1 RRVAGHSARP
11 GRLLHRSGLAGAAER
26 LRLRLRFGAG
36 AAGPGA
42 DEGVGHREHRP
53 VRHRARFRLQ
63 RPDGAGAVPVV
74 GRGAAATGV
83 LDHGIAVAR
92 DLEQCRGPGGRAGRG
107 HALLASVLARPDGPA
122 AGRGPGHELRRRCE
136 AAALPVA
143 AAGQPAGVHRRG
155 LRRGHRLHRP
165 GRTAHRPPAGR
176 RGSPLLPARQH
187 PGRGGHHVAGLGGVQ
202 DHRAGRAD
210 ARRHRHRRDRGA
222 GLPAADLPQRRPG
235 MSDLSISGLDAGY
248 GGQPI
253 ISGFNL
259 PPLTAGEVVSVV
271 GPNGAGKST
280 LLRSLAGLIPA
291 HGSIR
296 LDEAELTRLSLADR
310 AKRVTYMPQTLP
322 QGVALTVLET
332 VVASIR
338 ATPLRGAV
346 YTDAQA
352 AERAYEVLQRIN
364 AEALAGQRL
373 DRLSGGQKQLAGLA
387 QALAREPRLLLL
399 DEPTSALDL
408 HYQLRVLDLAR
419 EAAAER
425 GMTVMIV

>member
-1 RRVAGHSARP
+1 
-11 GRLLHRSGLAGAAER
+11 
-26 LRLRLRFGAG
+26 
-36 AAGPGA
+36 
-42 DEGVGHREHRP
+42 
-53 VRHRARFRLQ
+53 
-63 RPDGAGAVPVV
+63 
-74 GRGAAATGV
+74 
-83 LDHGIAVAR
+83 
-92 DLEQCRGPGGRAGRG
+92 
-107 HALLASVLARPDGPA
+107 
-122 AGRGPGHELRRRCE
+122 
-136 AAALPVA
+136 
-143 AAGQPAGVHRRG
+143 
-155 LRRGHRLHRP
+155 
-165 GRTAHRPPAGR
+165 
-176 RGSPLLPARQH
+176 
-187 PGRGGHHVAGLGGVQ
+187 
-202 DHRAGRAD
+202 
-210 ARRHRHRRDRGA
+210 
-222 GLPAADLPQRRPG
+222 
-235 MSDLSISGLDAGY
+235 MNDLSISGLDAGY

-253 ISGFNL
+253 ISGFSL

-425 GMTVMIV
+425 GMTVMIVLHDLQAAARVSDRIAVMAKGKLVAFGTPDEAITPGILAEVYRVSARVQRCDRGVLQVMIDDVLTG

>member
-1 RRVAGHSARP
+1 
-11 GRLLHRSGLAGAAER
+11 
-26 LRLRLRFGAG
+26 
-36 AAGPGA
+36 
-42 DEGVGHREHRP
+42 
-53 VRHRARFRLQ
+53 
-63 RPDGAGAVPVV
+63 
-74 GRGAAATGV
+74 
-83 LDHGIAVAR
+83 
-92 DLEQCRGPGGRAGRG
+92 
-107 HALLASVLARPDGPA
+107 
-122 AGRGPGHELRRRCE
+122 
-136 AAALPVA
+136 
-143 AAGQPAGVHRRG
+143 
-155 LRRGHRLHRP
+155 
-165 GRTAHRPPAGR
+165 
-176 RGSPLLPARQH
+176 
-187 PGRGGHHVAGLGGVQ
+187 
-202 DHRAGRAD
+202 
-210 ARRHRHRRDRGA
+210 
-222 GLPAADLPQRRPG
+222 
-235 MSDLSISGLDAGY
+235 MSDLTISGLDAGY

-253 ISGFNL
+253 ISGFSL

-352 AERAYEVLQRIN
+352 VERAYEVLQRIN

-425 GMTVMIV
+425 GMTVMIVLHDLQAAARVSDRIAVMAKGRLVAFGTPDEAITPDILAEVYRVSARVQRCDRGALQVMIDDVLTAERPVRQSL

>member
-1 RRVAGHSARP
+1 MN
-11 GRLLHRSGLAGAAER
+11 
-26 LRLRLRFGAG
+26 
-36 AAGPGA
+36 
-42 DEGVGHREHRP
+42 
-53 VRHRARFRLQ
+53 
-63 RPDGAGAVPVV
+63 
-74 GRGAAATGV
+74 
-83 LDHGIAVAR
+83 
-92 DLEQCRGPGGRAGRG
+92 
-107 HALLASVLARPDGPA
+107 
-122 AGRGPGHELRRRCE
+122 EL
-136 AAALPVA
+136 
-143 AAGQPAGVHRRG
+143 
-155 LRRGHRLHRP
+155 
-165 GRTAHRPPAGR
+165 T
-176 RGSPLLPARQH
+176 
-187 PGRGGHHVAGLGGVQ
+187 
-202 DHRAGRAD
+202 
-210 ARRHRHRRDRGA
+210 
-222 GLPAADLPQRRPG
+222 
-235 MSDLSISGLDAGY
+235 ISGLDAGY

-253 ISGFNL
+253 ISGFSL

-387 QALAREPRLLLL
+387 QALAREPRVLLL

-425 GMTVMIV
+425 GMTVMIVLHDLQAAARVSDRIAVMAKGRLVAFGTPDEAITPDILAEVYRVSARVQRCDRGALQVMIDDVLTG

>member
-1 RRVAGHSARP
+1 MN
-11 GRLLHRSGLAGAAER
+11 
-26 LRLRLRFGAG
+26 
-36 AAGPGA
+36 
-42 DEGVGHREHRP
+42 
-53 VRHRARFRLQ
+53 
-63 RPDGAGAVPVV
+63 
-74 GRGAAATGV
+74 
-83 LDHGIAVAR
+83 
-92 DLEQCRGPGGRAGRG
+92 
-107 HALLASVLARPDGPA
+107 
-122 AGRGPGHELRRRCE
+122 EL
-136 AAALPVA
+136 
-143 AAGQPAGVHRRG
+143 
-155 LRRGHRLHRP
+155 
-165 GRTAHRPPAGR
+165 T
-176 RGSPLLPARQH
+176 
-187 PGRGGHHVAGLGGVQ
+187 
-202 DHRAGRAD
+202 
-210 ARRHRHRRDRGA
+210 
-222 GLPAADLPQRRPG
+222 
-235 MSDLSISGLDAGY
+235 ISGLDAGY

-253 ISGFNL
+253 ISGFSL

-425 GMTVMIV
+425 GMTVMIVLHDLQAAARVSDRIAVMAKGRLVAFGTPDEAITPDILAEVYRVSARVQRCDRGALQVMIDDVLTG

>member
-1 RRVAGHSARP
+1 
-11 GRLLHRSGLAGAAER
+11 
-26 LRLRLRFGAG
+26 
-36 AAGPGA
+36 
-42 DEGVGHREHRP
+42 
-53 VRHRARFRLQ
+53 
-63 RPDGAGAVPVV
+63 
-74 GRGAAATGV
+74 
-83 LDHGIAVAR
+83 
-92 DLEQCRGPGGRAGRG
+92 
-107 HALLASVLARPDGPA
+107 
-122 AGRGPGHELRRRCE
+122 
-136 AAALPVA
+136 
-143 AAGQPAGVHRRG
+143 
-155 LRRGHRLHRP
+155 
-165 GRTAHRPPAGR
+165 
-176 RGSPLLPARQH
+176 
-187 PGRGGHHVAGLGGVQ
+187 
-202 DHRAGRAD
+202 
-210 ARRHRHRRDRGA
+210 
-222 GLPAADLPQRRPG
+222 
-235 MSDLSISGLDAGY
+235 MSELSISGLDAGY

-253 ISGFNL
+253 ISGFSL

-296 LDEAELTRLSLADR
+296 LDETELTRLSLADR

-425 GMTVMIV
+425 GMTVMIVLHDLQAAARVSDRIAVMAKGRLVAFGTPDEAITPDILAEVYRVSARVQRCDRGVLQVMIDDVLTG

>member
-1 RRVAGHSARP
+1 
-11 GRLLHRSGLAGAAER
+11 
-26 LRLRLRFGAG
+26 
-36 AAGPGA
+36 
-42 DEGVGHREHRP
+42 
-53 VRHRARFRLQ
+53 
-63 RPDGAGAVPVV
+63 
-74 GRGAAATGV
+74 
-83 LDHGIAVAR
+83 
-92 DLEQCRGPGGRAGRG
+92 
-107 HALLASVLARPDGPA
+107 
-122 AGRGPGHELRRRCE
+122 
-136 AAALPVA
+136 
-143 AAGQPAGVHRRG
+143 
-155 LRRGHRLHRP
+155 
-165 GRTAHRPPAGR
+165 
-176 RGSPLLPARQH
+176 
-187 PGRGGHHVAGLGGVQ
+187 
-202 DHRAGRAD
+202 
-210 ARRHRHRRDRGA
+210 
-222 GLPAADLPQRRPG
+222 
-235 MSDLSISGLDAGY
+235 MSDLTISGLDAGY

-253 ISGFNL
+253 ISGFSL

-291 HGSIR
+291 HDSIR
-296 LDEAELTRLSLADR
+296 LDDAELTRLSLADR

-425 GMTVMIV
+425 GMTVMIVLHDLQAAARVSDRIAVMAKGKLVAFGTPDEAITPDILAEVYRVTARVQRCDRGALQVMIDDVLG

>member
-1 RRVAGHSARP
+1 
-11 GRLLHRSGLAGAAER
+11 
-26 LRLRLRFGAG
+26 
-36 AAGPGA
+36 
-42 DEGVGHREHRP
+42 
-53 VRHRARFRLQ
+53 
-63 RPDGAGAVPVV
+63 
-74 GRGAAATGV
+74 
-83 LDHGIAVAR
+83 
-92 DLEQCRGPGGRAGRG
+92 
-107 HALLASVLARPDGPA
+107 
-122 AGRGPGHELRRRCE
+122 
-136 AAALPVA
+136 
-143 AAGQPAGVHRRG
+143 
-155 LRRGHRLHRP
+155 
-165 GRTAHRPPAGR
+165 
-176 RGSPLLPARQH
+176 
-187 PGRGGHHVAGLGGVQ
+187 
-202 DHRAGRAD
+202 
-210 ARRHRHRRDRGA
+210 
-222 GLPAADLPQRRPG
+222 
-235 MSDLSISGLDAGY
+235 MSDLTISGLDAGY

-296 LDEAELTRLSLADR
+296 LDETELTRLSLADR

-399 DEPTSALDL
+399 DEPTEGLQPSMIALIRDAV
-408 HYQLRVLDLAR
+408 LRLKAEGVAVVLVEQRVEAVLKMADRVAFMAHGR
-419 EAAAER
+419 VEEMADAAALAPGARQFAEFV
-425 GMTVMIV
+425 GV

>member
-1 RRVAGHSARP
+1 
-11 GRLLHRSGLAGAAER
+11 
-26 LRLRLRFGAG
+26 
-36 AAGPGA
+36 
-42 DEGVGHREHRP
+42 
-53 VRHRARFRLQ
+53 
-63 RPDGAGAVPVV
+63 
-74 GRGAAATGV
+74 
-83 LDHGIAVAR
+83 
-92 DLEQCRGPGGRAGRG
+92 
-107 HALLASVLARPDGPA
+107 
-122 AGRGPGHELRRRCE
+122 
-136 AAALPVA
+136 
-143 AAGQPAGVHRRG
+143 
-155 LRRGHRLHRP
+155 
-165 GRTAHRPPAGR
+165 
-176 RGSPLLPARQH
+176 
-187 PGRGGHHVAGLGGVQ
+187 
-202 DHRAGRAD
+202 
-210 ARRHRHRRDRGA
+210 
-222 GLPAADLPQRRPG
+222 
-235 MSDLSISGLDAGY
+235 MNDLSISGLDAGY

-253 ISGFNL
+253 ISGFSL

-296 LDEAELTRLSLADR
+296 LDEVELTRLSLADR

-425 GMTVMIV
+425 GMTVMIVLHDLQAAARVSDRIAVMAKGKLVAFGTPDEAITPDILAEVYRVSARVQRCDRGVLQVMIDDVLTG

>member
-1 RRVAGHSARP
+1 
-11 GRLLHRSGLAGAAER
+11 
-26 LRLRLRFGAG
+26 
-36 AAGPGA
+36 
-42 DEGVGHREHRP
+42 
-53 VRHRARFRLQ
+53 
-63 RPDGAGAVPVV
+63 
-74 GRGAAATGV
+74 
-83 LDHGIAVAR
+83 
-92 DLEQCRGPGGRAGRG
+92 
-107 HALLASVLARPDGPA
+107 
-122 AGRGPGHELRRRCE
+122 
-136 AAALPVA
+136 
-143 AAGQPAGVHRRG
+143 
-155 LRRGHRLHRP
+155 
-165 GRTAHRPPAGR
+165 
-176 RGSPLLPARQH
+176 
-187 PGRGGHHVAGLGGVQ
+187 
-202 DHRAGRAD
+202 
-210 ARRHRHRRDRGA
+210 
-222 GLPAADLPQRRPG
+222 
-235 MSDLSISGLDAGY
+235 MNDLSISGLDAGY

-253 ISGFNL
+253 ISGFSL

-280 LLRSLAGLIPA
+280 LLRSLAGLIPT

-425 GMTVMIV
+425 GMTVMIVLHDLQAAARVSDRIAVMAKGRLVAFGTPDEAITPDILAEVYRVSARVQRCDRGALQVMIDDVLTG

>member
-1 RRVAGHSARP
+1 
-11 GRLLHRSGLAGAAER
+11 
-26 LRLRLRFGAG
+26 
-36 AAGPGA
+36 
-42 DEGVGHREHRP
+42 
-53 VRHRARFRLQ
+53 
-63 RPDGAGAVPVV
+63 
-74 GRGAAATGV
+74 
-83 LDHGIAVAR
+83 
-92 DLEQCRGPGGRAGRG
+92 
-107 HALLASVLARPDGPA
+107 
-122 AGRGPGHELRRRCE
+122 
-136 AAALPVA
+136 
-143 AAGQPAGVHRRG
+143 
-155 LRRGHRLHRP
+155 
-165 GRTAHRPPAGR
+165 
-176 RGSPLLPARQH
+176 
-187 PGRGGHHVAGLGGVQ
+187 
-202 DHRAGRAD
+202 
-210 ARRHRHRRDRGA
+210 
-222 GLPAADLPQRRPG
+222 
-235 MSDLSISGLDAGY
+235 MNDLSISGLDAGY

-253 ISGFNL
+253 ISGFSL

-425 GMTVMIV
+425 GMTVMIVLHDLQAAARVSDRIAVMAKGKLVAFGTPDEAITPDILAEVYRVSARVQRCDRGALQVMIDDVLTG

>member
-1 RRVAGHSARP
+1 
-11 GRLLHRSGLAGAAER
+11 
-26 LRLRLRFGAG
+26 
-36 AAGPGA
+36 
-42 DEGVGHREHRP
+42 
-53 VRHRARFRLQ
+53 
-63 RPDGAGAVPVV
+63 
-74 GRGAAATGV
+74 
-83 LDHGIAVAR
+83 
-92 DLEQCRGPGGRAGRG
+92 
-107 HALLASVLARPDGPA
+107 
-122 AGRGPGHELRRRCE
+122 
-136 AAALPVA
+136 
-143 AAGQPAGVHRRG
+143 
-155 LRRGHRLHRP
+155 
-165 GRTAHRPPAGR
+165 
-176 RGSPLLPARQH
+176 
-187 PGRGGHHVAGLGGVQ
+187 
-202 DHRAGRAD
+202 
-210 ARRHRHRRDRGA
+210 
-222 GLPAADLPQRRPG
+222 
-235 MSDLSISGLDAGY
+235 MSDLTISGLDAGY

-253 ISGFNL
+253 ISGFSL

-352 AERAYEVLQRIN
+352 VERAYEVLQRIN

-425 GMTVMIV
+425 GMTVMIVLHDLQAAARVSDRIAVMAKGRLVAFGTPDEAITPDILAEVYRVTARVQRCDRGALQVMIDDVLG

>member
-1 RRVAGHSARP
+1 
-11 GRLLHRSGLAGAAER
+11 
-26 LRLRLRFGAG
+26 
-36 AAGPGA
+36 
-42 DEGVGHREHRP
+42 
-53 VRHRARFRLQ
+53 
-63 RPDGAGAVPVV
+63 
-74 GRGAAATGV
+74 
-83 LDHGIAVAR
+83 
-92 DLEQCRGPGGRAGRG
+92 
-107 HALLASVLARPDGPA
+107 
-122 AGRGPGHELRRRCE
+122 
-136 AAALPVA
+136 
-143 AAGQPAGVHRRG
+143 
-155 LRRGHRLHRP
+155 
-165 GRTAHRPPAGR
+165 
-176 RGSPLLPARQH
+176 
-187 PGRGGHHVAGLGGVQ
+187 
-202 DHRAGRAD
+202 
-210 ARRHRHRRDRGA
+210 
-222 GLPAADLPQRRPG
+222 
-235 MSDLSISGLDAGY
+235 MNDLSISGLDAGY

-253 ISGFNL
+253 ISGFSL

-296 LDEAELTRLSLADR
+296 LDEVELTRLSLADR

-425 GMTVMIV
+425 GMTVMIVLHDLQAAARVSDRIAVMAKGKLVAFGTPDEAITPGILAEVYRVSARVQRCDRGALQVMIDDVLTG

>member
-1 RRVAGHSARP
+1 
-11 GRLLHRSGLAGAAER
+11 
-26 LRLRLRFGAG
+26 
-36 AAGPGA
+36 
-42 DEGVGHREHRP
+42 
-53 VRHRARFRLQ
+53 
-63 RPDGAGAVPVV
+63 
-74 GRGAAATGV
+74 
-83 LDHGIAVAR
+83 
-92 DLEQCRGPGGRAGRG
+92 
-107 HALLASVLARPDGPA
+107 
-122 AGRGPGHELRRRCE
+122 
-136 AAALPVA
+136 
-143 AAGQPAGVHRRG
+143 
-155 LRRGHRLHRP
+155 
-165 GRTAHRPPAGR
+165 
-176 RGSPLLPARQH
+176 
-187 PGRGGHHVAGLGGVQ
+187 
-202 DHRAGRAD
+202 
-210 ARRHRHRRDRGA
+210 
-222 GLPAADLPQRRPG
+222 
-235 MSDLSISGLDAGY
+235 MSELSISGLDAGY

-253 ISGFNL
+253 ISGFSL

-346 YTDAQA
+346 YTDVQA

-425 GMTVMIV
+425 GMTVMIVLHDLQAAARVSDRIAVMAKGKLVAFGAPDEAITPDILAEVYRVSARVQRCDRGALQVMIDDVLG

>member
-1 RRVAGHSARP
+1 
-11 GRLLHRSGLAGAAER
+11 
-26 LRLRLRFGAG
+26 
-36 AAGPGA
+36 
-42 DEGVGHREHRP
+42 
-53 VRHRARFRLQ
+53 
-63 RPDGAGAVPVV
+63 
-74 GRGAAATGV
+74 
-83 LDHGIAVAR
+83 
-92 DLEQCRGPGGRAGRG
+92 
-107 HALLASVLARPDGPA
+107 
-122 AGRGPGHELRRRCE
+122 
-136 AAALPVA
+136 
-143 AAGQPAGVHRRG
+143 
-155 LRRGHRLHRP
+155 
-165 GRTAHRPPAGR
+165 
-176 RGSPLLPARQH
+176 
-187 PGRGGHHVAGLGGVQ
+187 
-202 DHRAGRAD
+202 
-210 ARRHRHRRDRGA
+210 
-222 GLPAADLPQRRPG
+222 
-235 MSDLSISGLDAGY
+235 MSELSISGLDAGY

-253 ISGFNL
+253 ISGFSL

-425 GMTVMIV
+425 SMTVMIVLHDLQAAARVSDRIAVMAKGRLVAFGTPDEAITPEILAEVYRVSARVQRCDRGALQVMIDDVLTG

>member
-1 RRVAGHSARP
+1 MS
-11 GRLLHRSGLAGAAER
+11 
-26 LRLRLRFGAG
+26 
-36 AAGPGA
+36 
-42 DEGVGHREHRP
+42 
-53 VRHRARFRLQ
+53 
-63 RPDGAGAVPVV
+63 
-74 GRGAAATGV
+74 
-83 LDHGIAVAR
+83 
-92 DLEQCRGPGGRAGRG
+92 
-107 HALLASVLARPDGPA
+107 
-122 AGRGPGHELRRRCE
+122 EL
-136 AAALPVA
+136 
-143 AAGQPAGVHRRG
+143 
-155 LRRGHRLHRP
+155 
-165 GRTAHRPPAGR
+165 T
-176 RGSPLLPARQH
+176 
-187 PGRGGHHVAGLGGVQ
+187 
-202 DHRAGRAD
+202 
-210 ARRHRHRRDRGA
+210 
-222 GLPAADLPQRRPG
+222 
-235 MSDLSISGLDAGY
+235 ISGLDAGY

-253 ISGFNL
+253 ISGFSL

-296 LDEAELTRLSLADR
+296 LDSDELTRLSLADR
-310 AKRVTYMPQTLP
+310 AKRVTDRPQTLP

-425 GMTVMIV
+425 GMTVMIVLHDLQAAARVSDRIAVMAKGRLVAFGAPDEAITPDILAEVYRVTARVQRCDRGALQVMIDDVLTG

>member
-1 RRVAGHSARP
+1 
-11 GRLLHRSGLAGAAER
+11 
-26 LRLRLRFGAG
+26 
-36 AAGPGA
+36 
-42 DEGVGHREHRP
+42 
-53 VRHRARFRLQ
+53 
-63 RPDGAGAVPVV
+63 
-74 GRGAAATGV
+74 
-83 LDHGIAVAR
+83 
-92 DLEQCRGPGGRAGRG
+92 
-107 HALLASVLARPDGPA
+107 
-122 AGRGPGHELRRRCE
+122 
-136 AAALPVA
+136 
-143 AAGQPAGVHRRG
+143 
-155 LRRGHRLHRP
+155 
-165 GRTAHRPPAGR
+165 
-176 RGSPLLPARQH
+176 
-187 PGRGGHHVAGLGGVQ
+187 
-202 DHRAGRAD
+202 
-210 ARRHRHRRDRGA
+210 
-222 GLPAADLPQRRPG
+222 
-235 MSDLSISGLDAGY
+235 MSELSISGLDAGY

-253 ISGFNL
+253 ISGFSL

-352 AERAYEVLQRIN
+352 VERAYEVLQRIN

-425 GMTVMIV
+425 GMTVMIVLHDLQAAARVSDRIAVMAKGKLVAFGTPDEAITPDILAEVYRVSARVQRCDRGALQVMIDDVLTG

>member
-1 RRVAGHSARP
+1 
-11 GRLLHRSGLAGAAER
+11 
-26 LRLRLRFGAG
+26 
-36 AAGPGA
+36 
-42 DEGVGHREHRP
+42 
-53 VRHRARFRLQ
+53 
-63 RPDGAGAVPVV
+63 
-74 GRGAAATGV
+74 
-83 LDHGIAVAR
+83 
-92 DLEQCRGPGGRAGRG
+92 
-107 HALLASVLARPDGPA
+107 
-122 AGRGPGHELRRRCE
+122 
-136 AAALPVA
+136 
-143 AAGQPAGVHRRG
+143 
-155 LRRGHRLHRP
+155 
-165 GRTAHRPPAGR
+165 
-176 RGSPLLPARQH
+176 
-187 PGRGGHHVAGLGGVQ
+187 
-202 DHRAGRAD
+202 
-210 ARRHRHRRDRGA
+210 
-222 GLPAADLPQRRPG
+222 

-253 ISGFNL
+253 ISGFSL
-259 PPLTAGEVVSVV
+259 PPLTAGEVISVV

-364 AEALAGQRL
+364 AEGLAGQRL

-425 GMTVMIV
+425 GMTVMIVLHDLQAAARVSDRIAVMAKGRLVAFGTPDEAITPDILAEVYRVSARVQRCDRGALQVMIDDVLTG